1 VTDAMKFATRQIAIV
16 IGIVAVAVSGCARR
30 VPSAPVDYL
39 QVDINVAPT
48 TLDPR
53 LATDAMSGRIG
64 ELVYDS
70 MVKFDRSGNP
80 IGDLAERIEQTSPT
94 RLTFHLRHGVRF
106 SDGRGLTAR
115 DVKSTYDAVN
125 DPELHS
131 MKRATLAELA
141 AMEIVDDYSVAM
153 TTRRPYAPA
162 LEMATLPI
170 VPYGALPPG
179 SIAQIAPI
187 GSGPFRFAEYRR
199 DEAIVLVRNPARPYQ
214 LGAARGIVLK
224 VVPDATV
231 RALELVEGIC
241 DFAENDGVQ
250 RDLIPYLARQNDLRI
265 EQSPG
270 NFVEY
275 LAFNFRDPRL
285 RDVRI
290 RSAFAYAID
299 REAIVHA
306 MLRDTA
312 RVATGLLTPENWAYA
327 GEVTRYPYDPAAAR
341 RLLEEAGYTPG
352 DRRLRFVYKTTPE
365 GRRLAEVIQ
374 AMLKRVGVILEIH
387 TNEWATFYADLQ
399 RGNFDLA
406 ASQLAAAS
414 PHEYYLFHDSR
425 MMPPRGN
432 NRGAY
437 QNPAMDALVE
447 AADATIDLPR
457 RRTIYAEIQQ
467 IAARDL
473 PLLPLWWIDTVTVVN
488 RRLKGVTS
496 YPDGS
501 LRSLAAATYTP
512 GSERRAFGD

>member
-1 VTDAMKFATRQIAIV
+1 MRSAARQIAI
-16 IGIVAVAVSGCARR
+16 GLAALAVSGCARR
-30 VPSAPVDYL
+30 APLAPADYL

-53 LATDAMSGRIG
+53 LATDAMSGRID

-70 MVKFDRSGNP
+70 MVKFDRLGSP
-80 IGDLAERIEQTSPT
+80 VGDLAERLEQTTPT

-106 SDGRGLTAR
+106 SDGHELRAR
-115 DVKSTYDAVN
+115 DVKFTYDAVR
-125 DPELHS
+125 DPALHS

-141 AMEIVDDYSVAM
+141 TMEIVDDYTIAM
-153 TTRRPYAPA
+153 TTRSPYAPTV
-162 LEMATLPI
+162 EMATLPI
-170 VPYGALPPG
+170 VPYGAPPPG
-179 SIAQIAPI
+179 SNAQIAPI
-187 GSGPFRFAEYRR
+187 GTGPFRFAAYRR
-199 DEAIVLVRNPARPYQ
+199 DETVVLERNPWRSYPS
-214 LGAARGIVLK
+214 GTARGIVLK

-241 DFAENDGVQ
+241 DFAENDSVQ
-250 RDLIPYLARQNDLRI
+250 RDLIPYLARDPDLRI

-275 LAFNFRDPRL
+275 LAFNFRDRRL
-285 RDVRI
+285 RDLRI
-290 RSAFAYAID
+290 RRAFAYAID
-299 REAIVHA
+299 RDAIVHG

-327 GEVTRYPYDPAAAR
+327 PEVARYPHDPAAAR

-352 DRRLRFVYKTTPE
+352 DPRLRFVYKTTPE

-374 AMLKRVGVILEIH
+374 AMLKQVGITLEIH

-414 PHEYYLFHDSR
+414 PHEYDLFYDSR
-425 MMPPRGN
+425 MAPPRGS
-432 NRGAY
+432 NRGEY
-437 QNPAMDALVE
+437 RNPEMDDLLA
-447 AADATIDLPR
+447 AADATLDAQR
-457 RRTIYAEIQQ
+457 RRAIYAEIQQ
-467 IAARDL
+467 LSARDL
-473 PLLPLWWIDTVTVVN
+473 PLLPLWWIDTVTVAN
-488 RRLKGVTS
+488 RRLNGFTA

-501 LRSLAAATYTP
+501 LRSLAAGTYAP
-512 GSERRAFGD
+512 GAARRAYGG